1 MINLTPHIVKNNIPS
16 FGTSKDKKAPEQPS
30 QQKQKYEDPLMQWP
44 ARGLAYSNEIG
55 AAISEVAPK
64 LGLALWIPAF
74 LYFGADIY
82 DKYKNDKASYDPN
95 AKRGTE
101 QAIFQLLASV
111 ILPTAA
117 VKAGQKAASFIGIAG
132 KDGLSLQSKEEITNF
147 LQEFISRRNLSEY
160 MDYPPQLKKECLEQ
174 LENKRQNLIRENK
187 IANPF
192 KAFIDYITN
201 RRHPESMAKSQKD
214 KVIAYADKCLDRIC
228 ELHKDLV
235 ANNKPKDISN
245 KMFTRF
251 QKLKETY
258 KADKDKTISNKYIE
272 NATDDIIK
280 LFEKKR
286 MMKPKILKTIGGFA
300 ALGIAI
306 KPIDI
311 FVEKV
316 IMKKYVA
323 PNLSMLDNSQVKSY
337 KEKVLN

>member
-16 FGTSKDKKAPEQPS
+16 FRSSKEEKAPEQPS
-30 QQKQKYEDPLMQWP
+30 NKQQYNDPLMQWP
-44 ARGLAYSNEIG
+44 ARGLAYSNELG

-111 ILPTAA
+111 LLPTAA
-117 VKAGQKAASFIGIAG
+117 VKLGQKGASVAAIAG
-132 KDGLSLQSKEEITNF
+132 KDGLSLQCKEEVTNF

-160 MDYPPQLKKECLEQ
+160 QDYIPQFKKEFFEQ
-174 LENKRQNLIRENK
+174 LENKRQNLTRENK
-187 IANPF
+187 IENPIKSVF
-192 KAFIDYITN
+192 KYIFN

-214 KVIAYADKCLDRIC
+214 KVTVYADKCIDKIF
-228 ELHKDLV
+228 EIHKDLV
-235 ANNKPKDISN
+235 ANNKPKDISS
-245 KMFTRF
+245 KLFTRY
-251 QKLKETY
+251 QKLKNTY
-258 KADKDKTISNKYIE
+258 KADKDKTISGRYIE
-272 NATDDIIK
+272 NAADDIIK
-280 LFEKKR
+280 IFEKKR
-286 MMKPKILKTIGGFA
+286 MMNPKILKTIGGFV
-300 ALGIAI
+300 ALGLAI

-316 IMKKYVA
+316 IMKKYVE

-337 KEKVLN
+337 KEKVLT